1 MIAAVRKVPVAVP
14 IGVGLA
20 VLMACLPLLNISIP
34 GVLPTPT
41 YQPGTLALLSLAMIF
56 AALALTY
63 NMLLGTSG
71 MLSFGHALY
80 FGAGAYGLG
89 IVLENLGVPLFP
101 GVFLALIGGLVIALI
116 TGAVFLMS
124 FQDAVVKLAS
134 AGLPLWQLNVLR
146 GGLALA
152 VLWGL
157 AAWEGEARALWRGA
171 LRPWNLLRGL
181 LLALMYLF
189 LYAAVPVLSLPAIG
203 AAFYT
208 GPLFI
213 TLLSAAL
220 IGEPVGRRGW
230 IAVAI
235 GFAGVLVMLRP
246 GSDAFSPAILLPVLG
261 GLSYALSA
269 ITTRS
274 RCQEDTPQALAA
286 SVNIMLLTTGGLAIG
301 GLALWQP
308 DAARIAAYPFLLEP
322 WAAMAAA
329 DWGMIAVLA
338 GLLVLIGV
346 GLAGAYRDAPPNVV
360 ATFDYSYLLF
370 AALWSF
376 ALFGETPDG
385 PTLAGMALIVLGG
398 GLAARRKADGRK

>member
-1 MIAAVRKVPVAVP
+1 MTDTAISPAV
-14 IGVGLA
+14 
-20 VLMACLPLLNISIP
+20 S
-34 GVLPTPT
+34 
-41 YQPGTLALLSLAMIF
+41 
-56 AALALTY
+56 AALRP
-63 NMLLGTSG
+63 NR
-71 MLSFGHALY
+71 
-80 FGAGAYGLG
+80 AGRS
-89 IVLENLGVPLFP
+89 
-101 GVFLALIGGLVIALI
+101 IALI

-134 AGLPLWQLNVLR
+134 AGLPLWQLNALR

-157 AAWEGEARALWRGA
+157 AARTGEARALWRRA
-171 LRPWNLLRGL
+171 LRPWNLLRGGL
-181 LLALMYLF
+181 LSLMYLF
-189 LYAAVPVLSLPAIG
+189 LYAAVPVLTLPTIG

-230 IAVAI
+230 IAVAV
-235 GFAGVLVMLRP
+235 GFLGVLVMLRP
-246 GSDAFSPAILLPVLG
+246 GSDAFSPAGLLPVLA

-269 ITTRS
+269 ITTRA
-274 RCQEDTPQALAA
+274 RCQGDAPRVLAA
-286 SVNIMLLTTGGLAIG
+286 SVNIMLLATGGLAIG
-301 GLALWQP
+301 GLALWPP
-308 DAARIAAYPFLLEP
+308 DAARIADYPFLLDS
-322 WAAMAAA
+322 WAAMAPA
-329 DWGMIAVLA
+329 DWGIVALLA

-398 GLAARRKADGRK
+398 WLAARR